1 LLIDDWMLMSSSAL
15 PGIRASTI
23 EHHAS
28 VIQSENIERQ
38 VTQLLWSAASY
49 LPNKKIAYK
58 YAQYDALDMLRMLDY
73 VLVAQ
78 NNLFE
83 GINVWARLLPL
94 LDVPVAVK
102 ATRDEHYLLLSF
114 SGCETC
120 PPWLYFVL
128 CALHARLLAQVE
140 YPCWYLD
147 PGVGR
152 ISLPL
157 PCQLKPGLPILR
169 QQKGVCLTLPRDIL
183 LRNYIFPAPAISDVV
198 VQFLDWLT
206 PESFGKFG
214 AVDAIKHQLGSLL
227 PRVPS
232 IGELAEHLC
241 ISARTLQRRLK
252 QQAYSYSQLTDE
264 VRHTEA
270 LRLLATSA
278 KRLTDVAQDLGFS
291 EASSFQRAFT
301 RWQGCSPSQYR
312 RQLRMEP
319 NHQDS
324 EPPIQLYYA
333 ENRMR
338 DQKLI
343 LRRTARVW
351 LLIGNLG
358 FEKEVRVRC
367 LDMDGLYREYEAHF
381 ECFVSPQL
389 ELWSTANLPV
399 AEPLHFMMS
408 MRVGGRHYMDDNQ
421 GAGYRLYHQDEVLMG
436 RHSFVHPQSYLHYS
450 SSNKWNLYGV
460 IYTSLDEVGDL
471 YIVDDVRGEENKVSP
486 VARSG
491 GRVKV
496 WHFEIPVKDV
506 GHRYSIL
513 LKHGGLVIYEDGPF
527 TATFI

>member
-1 LLIDDWMLMSSSAL
+1 MSTPALLGICPSSL
-15 PGIRASTI
+15 K
-23 EHHAS
+23 HAS
-28 VIQSENIERQ
+28 SFIQSEAVERQ
-38 VTQLLWSAASY
+38 VTQLLLSAASY

-58 YAQYDALDMLRMLDY
+58 YAQYDAIDMLRMLDY
-73 VLVAQ
+73 ILVAQ
-78 NNLFE
+78 NNLLE
-83 GINVWARLLPL
+83 GVNVWARLLPL

-102 ATRDEHYLLLSF
+102 ATRDDHYLVLSF

-128 CALHARLLAQVE
+128 CALHARLLSQVE
-140 YPCWYLD
+140 YPSWYMD
-147 PGVGR
+147 PGMGK
-152 ISLPL
+152 INLPL

-183 LRNYIFPAPAISDVV
+183 LRAYDLSPPSISDVV

-214 AVDAIKHQLGSLL
+214 AVDAIKHQLCALL

-232 IGELAEHLC
+232 IDELAEHLC

-252 QQAYSYSQLTDE
+252 QQEYSYSRLTDE

-278 KRLTDVAQDLGFS
+278 KRLTDVAQELGFS

-312 RQLRMEP
+312 SQLRVEP
-319 NHQDS
+319 SLQSS

-338 DQKLI
+338 DQKNI

-351 LLIGNLG
+351 LLISNLG

-389 ELWSTANLPV
+389 ELWSTTNLPV

-408 MRVGGRHYMDDNQ
+408 MRVGGRHYQDDNK
-421 GAGYRLYHQDEVLMG
+421 GAGYRLYHQDEILMG
-436 RHSFVHPQSYLHYS
+436 NSILVHPQSYLNYS
-450 SSNKWNLYGV
+450 CNNEWNIFGV
-460 IYTSLDEVGDL
+460 VYSHLREVGDL
-471 YIVDDVRGEENKVSP
+471 YVRCEFQGVFTTIKAVSYPVGDVQ
-486 VARSG
+486 A
-491 GRVKV
+491 
-496 WHFEIPVKDV
+496 WHFEMPVKDIKQ
-506 GHRYSIL
+506 RYFISL
-513 LKHGGLVIYEDGPF
+513 LNDGEIVEEEGPF
-527 TATFI
+527 TAILI

>member
-1 LLIDDWMLMSSSAL
+1 MSTPVL
-15 PGIRASTI
+15 PGIRSSTI
-23 EHHAS
+23 EHHTAN
-28 VIQSENIERQ
+28 IQSEMVNRQ
-38 VTQLLWSAASY
+38 VMQLLLSAASY

-58 YAQYDALDMLRMLDY
+58 YAQYDAIDMLRMLDY
-73 VLVAQ
+73 VLVGQ
-78 NNLFE
+78 NNLLE

-128 CALHARLLAQVE
+128 CALHARLLSQVE
-140 YPCWYLD
+140 YPSWYMD
-147 PGVGR
+147 PGTGK
-152 ISLPL
+152 INLPL

-183 LRNYIFPAPAISDVV
+183 LRDYDLSSPSISDVV

-214 AVDAIKHQLGSLL
+214 TVDAIKQQLSSLL

-252 QQAYSYSQLTDE
+252 QQEYSYSRLTDE

-312 RQLRMEP
+312 SQLRVEP
-319 NHQDS
+319 SHQS
-324 EPPIQLYYA
+324 CEPPIQLYYA

-338 DQKLI
+338 DQKNI

-351 LLIGNLG
+351 LLICNLG

-408 MRVGGRHYMDDNQ
+408 MRVGGRHYQDDNN
-421 GAGYRLYHQDEVLMG
+421 GAGYRLYHQDEILMG
-436 RHSFVHPQSYLHYS
+436 NSLIVHPQSYLHYS
-450 SSNKWNLYGV
+450 FTNEWNICGV
-460 IYTSLDEVGDL
+460 VYAHLDEAGEL
-471 YIVDDVRGEENKVSP
+471 YVRGEFQGGFATAKTVSYP
-486 VARSG
+486 MG
-491 GRVKV
+491 GVRV
-496 WHFEIPVKDV
+496 WHFEMPINDINQ
-506 GHRYSIL
+506 RYFIS
-513 LKHGGLVIYEDGPF
+513 LVHDGVVIFEDGPF
-527 TATFI
+527 TAILI

>member
-1 LLIDDWMLMSSSAL
+1 MSTPVLPGMRSSA
-15 PGIRASTI
+15 I
-23 EHHAS
+23 EHHVPA
-28 VIQSENIERQ
+28 IQSETVERQ
-38 VTQLLWSAASY
+38 VAQLLLSAASY

-78 NNLFE
+78 NNLLE
-83 GINVWARLLPL
+83 GINIWARLLPL
-94 LDVPVAVK
+94 LDVPVAVQ

-140 YPCWYLD
+140 YPSWYLD
-147 PGVGR
+147 PGVGK

-157 PCQLKPGLPILR
+157 PCQLKPSLPILR

-183 LRNYIFPAPAISDVV
+183 LRAYDFSAPSISDVV

-214 AVDAIKHQLGSLL
+214 AVDAIKQQLSSLL

-252 QQAYSYSQLTDE
+252 QQEYSYSQLTDE

-278 KRLTDVAQDLGFS
+278 KRLTDVAQELGFS
-291 EASSFQRAFT
+291 EASSFQRAFI

-312 RQLRMEP
+312 CQLRVEP
-319 NHQDS
+319 GHPS
-324 EPPIQLYYA
+324 TESPIQLYYA

-338 DQKLI
+338 DQKQI

-351 LLIGNLG
+351 LLISNLG

-408 MRVGGRHYMDDNQ
+408 MRVGGRHYQDDNQ
-421 GAGYRLYHQDEVLMG
+421 GAGYRLYHQDEILMG
-436 RHSFVHPQSYLHYS
+436 NHLLVHPQSYLHYS
-450 SSNKWNLYGV
+450 KMNEWNLYGV
-460 IYTSLDEVGDL
+460 IYTHVDGVGDL
-471 YIVDDVRGEENKVSP
+471 YISSSAHGEEYKIYAVENAHGAV
-486 VARSG
+486 R
-491 GRVKV
+491 V
-496 WHFEIPVKDV
+496 WHFEIPIKDV
-506 GHRYSIL
+506 GQRYFIL
-513 LKHGGLVIYEDGPF
+513 LKHEGAIIFEDGPF
-527 TATFI
+527 TATFF